1 MTRGSPILKLAALAL
16 GVAAF
21 VLAACGGGGSG
32 TTASSGPDPA
42 SLVPANSPLY
52 FESVVK
58 PAGDQRAAVD
68 SFLQKISGRS
78 DVGSLVVQSF
88 DKQLQKSGVNY
99 ENDIAPWLGERLGA
113 FATKLGQSPGGAAVV
128 PTTDPGAA
136 MTTFEKAAR
145 ATPADGKLEKSSYRG
160 TDYDVQG
167 TTSFGVVGDFFV
179 AGTDDAFKAAV
190 DTAGGGASLAGSSS
204 YRSALAGAPA
214 DRLATVVADPKSIV
228 DAVLASSSVQVPS
241 SAPGL
246 KQLHAIEGQP
256 VAAWLNATSSTVGLT
271 VSTAATGNAP
281 TSGASLIAGFPDD
294 AWLAFGAS
302 MFGQGL
308 AQGLQQLQSA
318 AAAAPTGGLGGPGP
332 AQMLQRLGAVT
343 GVDFNNLTQWLGGVS
358 GYVSGSSV
366 FSLGGALV
374 LGTSDEQASARTLSQ
389 VQSALAHD
397 RNLIVSPLGGGQTG
411 FKVQPT
417 GAPVE
422 IDVEQ
427 SAGKVVVG
435 LGQASIDNALHP
447 SSSLG
452 DSSAFKAATGALGG
466 DVVPSFYLDFK
477 PIASFLA
484 LAQSSSSAPGLQ
496 QAMPYLDR
504 LDYLVAG
511 TGRSGDRQQVSIV
524 LGVREASGSGSGVT
538 AAIQP

>member
-1 MTRGSPILKLAALAL
+1 VRRGSPILKLVALAL

-21 VLAACGGGGSG
+21 VLAACGGGGGSG

-42 SLVPANSPLY
+42 SLVPADSPLY
-52 FESVVK
+52 FDSVVK

-78 DVGSLVVQSF
+78 DVGSLIVQSF

-99 ENDIAPWLGERLGA
+99 EKDIAPWLGERLGA
-113 FATKLGQSPGGAAVV
+113 FATKLGKSPGGAAIV

-145 ATPADGKLEKSSYRG
+145 ATPADGKLEKSSYKG

-167 TTSFGVVGDFFV
+167 NTSFGVVGDFFV

-190 DTAGGGASLAGSSS
+190 DTAAGGASLASSSS

-228 DAVLASSSVQVPS
+228 DAILASSNVQLPA

-246 KQLHAIEGQP
+246 EQLHALEGQP
-256 VAAWLNATSSTVGLT
+256 VAAWLDATSSTVGLT

-281 TSGASLIAGFPDD
+281 ASGASLITGFPDD

-302 MFGQGL
+302 MFGQGF

-318 AAAAPTGGLGGPGP
+318 AAAAPGGLGGPGP

-343 GVDFNNLTQWLGGVS
+343 GVDFKNLTQWLGSAS
-358 GYVSGSSV
+358 GYMSGSSV

-397 RNLIVSPLGGGQTG
+397 RNLVVSPLGGGQTG

-452 DSSAFKAATGALGG
+452 DSSAFKAATGALGS

-477 PIASFLA
+477 TIASFLA

-511 TGRSGDRQQVSIV
+511 AGTSGDRQQVSIV
-524 LGVREASGSGSGVT
+524 LGVHEASGSGSGVT